1 VKRLVIELSFTRFGN
16 PIWSSIR
23 VLERKVVKQF
33 LRTRSVEREL
43 RHRKIARGAPPS
55 RCKAN
60 VISRSEL
67 LTATTTIAAAL
78 AASWLKGAPRQISPQ
93 QASAIGM
100 SAALTDPHM
109 FGVLLYAINKYGGHG
124 SVASALRLAPYV
136 FVRPGELRTAEW
148 SEIDLDKC
156 EWLLPAQK
164 MKMRRAP
171 FVEGGKLIAGIGCSG
186 APARR
191 MKLPAP
197 QALAALEK

>member
-1 VKRLVIELSFTRFGN
+1 
-16 PIWSSIR
+16 
-23 VLERKVVKQF
+23 
-33 LRTRSVEREL
+33 
-43 RHRKIARGAPPS
+43 
-55 RCKAN
+55 
-60 VISRSEL
+60 VISRSKL